1 MLSML
6 KKPLFGSF
14 VALAITVSTAGA
26 PQMAQATGGGGG
38 GERVGRGAHADAP
51 REDRPRGEVGDRGGA
66 SRDHRHA
73 GHLYGGADG
82 EPLYVGNF
90 YGGGWRDD
98 YYRDH
103 RLEGLFFGGGG
114 WPLQSLILGNT
125 YGAGDFQPCIHR
137 DVYGDLYQA
146 C

>member
-1 MLSML
+1 MFLTL
-6 KKPLFGSF
+6 KRPVFI
-14 VALAITVSTAGA
+14 ALAMALSAGGA
-26 PQMAQATGGGGG
+26 PETAQAMAGGGA
-38 GERVGRGAHADAP
+38 RSVHADAW
-51 REDRPRGEVGDRGGA
+51 REGRSHNEVVLHRGGA
-66 SRDHRHA
+66 NDGRFHGGQPH
-73 GHLYGGADG
+73 GGA
-82 EPLYVGNF
+82 VF
-90 YGGGWRDD
+90 GGGWRDD